1 MRCDALFGALRM
13 RERNYNFSAHF
24 RVVLSYRHAT
34 RRRTETQTV
43 YDPQREILRMRD

>member
-1 MRCDALFGALRM
+1 MRCGALFGALRM

-24 RVVLSYRHAT
+24 R
-34 RRRTETQTV
+34 RTETQTV